1 MKKYQKVRELEVL
14 ESYYD
19 FQNGH
24 NQYGLWVDYMSIPDL
39 AYYLKTSRYQ
49 IQKAFKSLKEKGFLK
64 IERIPSHWEEYDNGL
79 YTTGIPILYTKAYV
93 ITSEGK
99 EYIDNSRK
107 EKVNGNTGKG
117 DGR

>member
-1 MKKYQKVRELEVL
+1 MKKYQKVSELEVL

-24 NQYGLWVDYMSIPDL
+24 NQYGLWVDYMSISDL

-93 ITSEGK
+93 ITPEGK